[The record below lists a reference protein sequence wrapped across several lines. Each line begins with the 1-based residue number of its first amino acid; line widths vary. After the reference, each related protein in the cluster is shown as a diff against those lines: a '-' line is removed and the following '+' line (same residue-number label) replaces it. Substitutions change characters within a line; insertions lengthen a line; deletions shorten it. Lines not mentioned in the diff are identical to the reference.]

1 MAHLHITLS
10 TPPWE
15 TPKPKPKRRK
25 RYPRR
30 RFPGGTRQIEKY
42 WRRGQI
48 TDQQY
53 HAACKLANAHS
64 RLRTGYSVTKFKER
78 VQENAANGSEEAI
91 DNRIAFSAIMNSIPE
106 ELHTYV
112 DLVILQDKSLWSM
125 TGCSGGANHKRY
137 LARLGT
143 ALDAVIKART

>member
-1 MAHLHITLS
+1 MVHLHITLS

-15 TPKPKPKRRK
+15 TPKPKPKKRK

-30 RFPGGTRQIEKY
+30 RFPKGTPQIEKY

-53 HAACKLANAHS
+53 HAACKLADAHS
-64 RLRTGYSVTKFKER
+64 RLQTGYSATKYKER
-78 VQENAANGSEEAI
+78 VQENTVSGSEEAI
-91 DNRIAFSAIMNSIPE
+91 DNRIAFSAMMNSIPK

-112 DLVILQDKSLWSM
+112 DLVILRDESLWSM
-125 TGCSGGANHKRY
+125 TGCSGGANHKRHIK
-137 LARLGT
+137 RLGK
-143 ALDAVIKART
+143 ALQSLI